1 MIPTVTSNKSQF
13 ETIARILKACENEP
27 ETIQLVDAQS
37 AMDYLSI
44 EMPELV
50 VVDFSDEKIEIDHL
64 AEEIRK
70 DPWLLNSGIIG
81 ITCHPREL
89 RKSSKLKGLN
99 TIALIHQGMLEQQLP
114 GVIRII
120 CHNRRILSQ
129 RFIGA
134 DLGDNVSIAFELEND
149 PLEAYCFTNLI
160 CNYLYNLNK
169 IDANGK
175 DSLNIVLVE
184 LLVNA
189 IEHGNCGIT
198 YDEKS
203 KWLESGNDIFNLIQQ
218 KCIDPRIA
226 QRKVLLEYS
235 IHKTYTSFRIEDAG
249 DGFNWKEIFISE
261 PQKHAL
267 DLHGR
272 GIVLSRGIAE
282 NLRFNEKGN
291 VVTFDFHHQE
301 GIANVT
307 PALFKNLK
315 TVDVKKGDVIF
326 TEGEFCNFL
335 YYIVRGNYDVI
346 VENTTVSTLTPD
358 DIFIGEMSF
367 LLNNKRSATVRAS
380 SDGSLIRISKKDFV
394 EGIREKPHYSLFL
407 SKLLAKRIER
417 LNHIACQ
424 NQLSDNKD
432 FNALLSASSR

>member
-1 MIPTVTSNKSQF
+1 MIPVITSDSVQFKS
-13 ETIARILKACENEP
+13 IAKILKHCENEP
-27 ETIQLVDAQS
+27 DTIQLSDSES
-37 AMDYLSI
+37 AMEYLSI

-50 VVDFSDEKIEIDHL
+50 IIDFSDEVIQIDQL

-81 ITCHPREL
+81 LTCHPREL
-89 RKSSKLKGLN
+89 RKSARLSGLN
-99 TIALIHQGMLEQQLP
+99 TLALIHLGMVEQQLP

-134 DLGDNVSIAFELEND
+134 DLGSNISISFELEND

-160 CNYLYNLNK
+160 CNFLYNLNK

-175 DSLNIVLVE
+175 DALNIVLVE

-189 IEHGNCGIT
+189 IEHGNCGIS
-198 YDEKS
+198 YEEKS
-203 KWLESGNDIFNLIQQ
+203 RWLESGGDIFQLIKN
-218 KCIDPRIA
+218 KCQNPEIA
-226 QRKVLLEYS
+226 ARKVRLDYT
-235 IHKTYTSFRIEDAG
+235 IHQTHTSFHIED
-249 DGFNWKEIFISE
+249 DGEGFDWQEIHS
-261 PQKHAL
+261 KTDKKDLL

-272 GIVLSRGIAE
+272 GILISSGMTRNLS
-282 NLRFNEKGN
+282 FNEKGN
-291 VVTFDFHHQE
+291 EVDFEFLHQE

-315 TVDVKKGDVIF
+315 TVDIKKGDTIF
-326 TEGEFCNFL
+326 QEGEFCNYL
-335 YYIVRGNYDVI
+335 YYIVRGNYDVL
-346 VENTTVSTLTPD
+346 VEDTTISSLSPD

-367 LLNNKRSATVRAS
+367 LLNNKRSATVKATT
-380 SDGSLIRISKKDFV
+380 DGCLIRISKRDFV

-417 LNHIACQ
+417 LNHLVCK
-424 NQLSDNKD
+424 NNPHT
-432 FNALLSASSR
+432 

>member
-1 MIPTVTSNKSQF
+1 MIPVITSDSVQF
-13 ETIARILKACENEP
+13 KTIADILKHCENEP
-27 ETIQLVDAQS
+27 DALQLLNAES
-37 AMDYLSI
+37 AMEYLSI

-50 VVDFSDEKIEIDHL
+50 IIDFSDENIDIDHL

-81 ITCHPREL
+81 LTCHPREL
-89 RKSSKLKGLN
+89 RKSSRLKGLN
-99 TIALIHQGMLEQQLP
+99 TLALIHLGMLEQQLP

-134 DLGDNVSIAFELEND
+134 DLGSNISISFQLQND

-160 CNYLYNLNK
+160 CNFLYNLNK

-175 DSLNIVLVE
+175 DALNIVLVE
-184 LLVNA
+184 LLINA
-189 IEHGNCGIT
+189 IEHGNCGIS
-198 YDEKS
+198 YNEKS
-203 KWLESGNDIFNLIQQ
+203 SWLESGGDIFQLIKS
-218 KCIDPRIA
+218 KCQNPEIA
-226 QRKVLLEYS
+226 ERKVQLDYT
-235 IHKTYTSFRIEDAG
+235 IHPTHTSFHIKD
-249 DGFNWKEIFISE
+249 DGEGFDWQEIHS
-261 PQKHAL
+261 KTDKKDLL

-272 GIVLSRGIAE
+272 GILISSGMTRNLS
-282 NLRFNEKGN
+282 FNEKGN
-291 VVTFDFHHQE
+291 EVIFDFLHQE

-315 TVDVKKGDVIF
+315 TVDIKKGDIIF
-326 TEGEFCNFL
+326 HEGEFCNFL
-335 YYIVRGNYDVI
+335 YYIVRGTFVVL
-346 VENTTVSTLTPD
+346 VEDTIISSLSPD

-367 LLNNKRSATVRAS
+367 LLNNKRSATVKATT
-380 SDGSLIRISKKDFV
+380 DGCLIRITKKDFV

-417 LNHIACQ
+417 LNHMVCKNPHA
-424 NQLSDNKD
+424 
-432 FNALLSASSR
+432 

>member
-1 MIPTVTSNKSQF
+1 MIPVITSDKSQF
-13 ETIARILKACENEP
+13 ETIAAILKHCENEP
-27 ETIQLVDAQS
+27 DALQLTDSES
-37 AMDYLSI
+37 AMEYLSI

-50 VVDFSDEKIEIDHL
+50 VIDFSDEKINIDTL

-81 ITCHPREL
+81 LTCYPREL
-89 RKSSKLKGLN
+89 RKSDRLSGLN
-99 TIALIHQGMLEQQLP
+99 TLALIHLGMLEQQLP

-134 DLGDNVSIAFELEND
+134 DLGSNISISFQLQNG

-160 CNYLYNLNK
+160 CNFLYNLNK

-175 DSLNIVLVE
+175 DALNIVLVE
-184 LLVNA
+184 LLINA
-189 IEHGNCGIT
+189 IEHGNCGIS

-203 KWLESGNDIFNLIQQ
+203 KWLESGGDIFHLIQQ
-218 KCIDPRIA
+218 KCADPEIA
-226 QRKVLLEYS
+226 ARKIQLDYT
-235 IHKTYTSFRIEDAG
+235 IHPTHTSFHIQDEG
-249 DGFNWKEIFISE
+249 DGFDWQEIHNKTHKKEL
-261 PQKHAL
+261 L

-272 GIVLSRGIAE
+272 GISISCGITD
-282 NLRFNEKGN
+282 NLAFNEKGN
-291 VVTFDFHHQE
+291 GVSFDFQHQI

-315 TVDVKKGDVIF
+315 TVEIKKDDIIF
-326 TEGEFCNFL
+326 HEGEFCNFL
-335 YYIVRGNYDVI
+335 YYIVRGSFEVI
-346 VENTTVSTLTPD
+346 VEDTIISTLTPD

-367 LLNNKRSATVRAS
+367 LLNNKRSATVRAT
-380 SDGSLIRISKKDFV
+380 SDGCLIRITKKDFV

-417 LNHIACQ
+417 LNHIVCQ
-424 NQLSDNKD
+424 NHHT
-432 FNALLSASSR
+432 